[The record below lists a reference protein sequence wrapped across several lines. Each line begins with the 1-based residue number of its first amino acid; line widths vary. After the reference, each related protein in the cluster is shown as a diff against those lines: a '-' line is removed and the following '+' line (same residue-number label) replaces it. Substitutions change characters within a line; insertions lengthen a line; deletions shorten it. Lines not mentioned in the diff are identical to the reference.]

1 MNSEKRVH
9 PRIEPTDLPAHIVID
24 RPPDE
29 ELITDGIVLDISYS
43 GIKIKLDTPITAKTD
58 DKITIKIRLPQS
70 GIPIAIHGV
79 IKHSLPNDQCGIYF
93 GDLHPEE
100 HVDNLMFECV
110 MHAH

>member
-1 MNSEKRVH
+1 MNSEKRAH
-9 PRIEPTDLPAHIVID
+9 PRIEPKDLAAYIVID

-29 ELITDGIVLDISYS
+29 ELISDGIVLDISYS

-58 DKITIKIRLPQS
+58 DKITINICLPQS

-79 IKHSLPNDQCGIYF
+79 IKHRLPDKQCGVYF

-100 HVDNLMFECV
+100 FVDDLMFECI
-110 MHAH
+110 MNTH